1 MTMLL
6 AFLLAV
12 SGCSLFDSE
21 QPEDTAKA
29 FIEALSGGN
38 TQRAAAL
45 TDSPKAAKEALDQ
58 ARNALEPERITGS
71 VSEASEA
78 GDGSSATAKLA
89 LTWELPERREWTYQ
103 AEAELV
109 PGDEGWRLRWS
120 PSMLHPELA
129 AQQTV
134 ALQVEEPDLAPVLD
148 REGSPLLEPK
158 NVVSIMLYPAEAKA
172 DGGVDQVATALSN
185 SLRRFDAGITAK
197 SIEAGAR
204 KAKGKNGSSLVAV
217 LRETDYLSVKSAI
230 YDLPGVKFRKQERL
244 LAPSK
249 DFGVQILAGIR
260 SLVEKRVAGE
270 AGWRIIARD
279 ASGGEIAELHAEPAK
294 PSEAV
299 DTTLR
304 RTTQAAAEDALAGV
318 SKPAAIVAL
327 QPSSGDILAVAQNA
341 KADTQGAIALTGRYP
356 PGSTFKIAT
365 ALAGLSSGKVRP
377 GSKVDCPGTK
387 VFKGRLVP
395 NDDRFELGKVSLS
408 RAFARSCNTTFA
420 QLAVDLPADALTK
433 SARDLGI
440 GADFE
445 IPGITTI
452 TGSAPAAEGV
462 VQRAENGFGQGKILS
477 SPFGLALAAAT
488 VKAGKTPTPSVLAGE
503 ETKASDLG
511 EPLPGKHAKA
521 LRQMMRKVVT
531 EGTATRLADLP
542 GVHGKTG
549 TAQFGDGKKSHG
561 WFAGFQ
567 DDLAFAVLIVEGDS
581 SKPAVEAAHRFLAG
595 TS

>member
-1 MTMLL
+1 MTTLL
-6 AFLLAV
+6 VFLLAV

-21 QPEDTAKA
+21 EPEDTAKA
-29 FIEALSGGN
+29 FIAALAGGN

-45 TDSPKAAKEALDQ
+45 TDSPKAAKAVLDQ
-58 ARNALEPERITGS
+58 AREALEPERITGS
-71 VSEASEA
+71 VSEAGEA
-78 GDGSSATAKLA
+78 GDGSSATAKLQ
-89 LTWELPERREWTYQ
+89 LTWQLPERRKWTYR
-103 AEAELV
+103 AEAELL
-109 PGDEGWRLRWS
+109 PGDDGWRLRWS
-120 PSMLHPELA
+120 PSMLHPKLA
-129 AQQTV
+129 AQQTI
-134 ALQVEEPDLAPVLD
+134 ALQAEEPDLAPVLD
-148 REGSPLLEPK
+148 RGGSPLLEPK
-158 NVVSIMLYPAEAKA
+158 NVVSIVLYPAEAKA
-172 DGGVDQVATALSN
+172 GGGVAEVARALSG

-197 SIEAGAR
+197 SIETGAR

-230 YDLPGVKFRKQERL
+230 YDLPGVKFSKQERL

-270 AGWRIIARD
+270 AGWRIVARD
-279 ASGGEIAELHAEPAK
+279 ASGVETAELHAEPAK

-299 DTTLR
+299 STTLR
-304 RTTQAAAEDALAGV
+304 RTTQAAAEVALADV

-341 KADTQGAIALTGRYP
+341 RADEQGAIALTGRYP

-365 ALAGLSSGKVRP
+365 ALAGLSSGKVRTT
-377 GSKVDCPGTK
+377 SKVDCPGTK
-387 VFKGRLVP
+387 VFEGRLVP
-395 NDDRFELGKVSLS
+395 NEDRFELGKVTLS

-420 QLAVDLPADALTK
+420 QLAVDLPADALTM

-452 TGSAPAAEGV
+452 TGSAPAAKGV

-488 VKAGKTPTPSVLAGE
+488 VKAGKTPVPSLLAGE
-503 ETKASDLG
+503 KTKASDLG
-511 EPLPGKHAKA
+511 EPLPAKHAKA
-521 LRQMMRKVVT
+521 LRGMMRKVVT
-531 EGTATRLADLP
+531 DGTATQLADLS

-549 TAQFGDGKKSHG
+549 TAQYGDGKKSHG

-567 DDLAFAVLIVEGDS
+567 DDLAFAVLIVGGDS
-581 SKPAVEAAHRFLAG
+581 SKPAVGVAHRFLAG
-595 TS
+595 NA